1 MTISIVSISTNQ
13 TVPQGLTAPISL
25 QIFSGVIEL
34 AFKGNSNDGI
44 LRDTLTFTVGRVNLG
59 PTTTPIAS
67 AVISL
72 ASIAYDGTVNDAL
85 WAVDSATVPSFVNLD
100 SGSGTAD
107 LQVVAQLAIRGLNG
121 VILRVNYTVFYFPQ
135 II

>member
-1 MTISIVSISTNQ
+1 MTISIVSISPNQ
-13 TVPQGLTAPISL
+13 TVPQGLTAPIAL
-25 QIFSGVIEL
+25 QIFSGVMEL
-34 AFKGNSNDGI
+34 AFKGNSSDGV
-44 LRDTLTFTVGRVNLG
+44 LRDTLRFTVGRVNLG

-72 ASIAYDGTVNDAL
+72 ASIAYDGAVNNAL

-121 VILRVNYTVFYFPQ
+121 IILRVNYTVFYFPQ

>member
-1 MTISIVSISTNQ
+1 MTISIVSISPNQ
-13 TVPQGLTAPISL
+13 TVPQGLTAPIAL

-34 AFKGNSNDGI
+34 AFKGNSNDGV
-44 LRDTLTFTVGRVNLG
+44 LRDTLRFTVGRVNLG

-72 ASIAYDGTVNDAL
+72 ASIAYDGAVNNAL

-107 LQVVAQLAIRGLNG
+107 LQVVAELAIRGLNG
-121 VILRVNYTVFYFPQ
+121 IILRINYNVFYFPQ